1 MAAAPVPAP
10 ASFGARLRAALPAP
24 AFAVFGS
31 IGWALAMAASAALAG
46 VLKSRAFSG
55 NLETVIAIFGIGG
68 LAGFAP
74 ALAAYRLFGG
84 RKARGQRFSLMFLA
98 LAAATIIC
106 TSLAYTLV
114 YRTYYAQ
121 WHDDFPSLHW
131 FEEQF
136 FTTASS
142 TYQFAVL
149 GLRSYLPLGI
159 IALFLTSWVMSKK
172 PV

>member
-1 MAAAPVPAP
+1 MAVAPFPAP
-10 ASFGARLRAALPAP
+10 ARFGARLRAALPSP
-24 AFAVFGS
+24 AFAVFAS
-31 IGWALAMAASAALAG
+31 LAWAMAMAASAALAG
-46 VLKSRAFSG
+46 AMKSRAFSG
-55 NLETVIAIFGIGG
+55 NLETVIAVFGAGG

-74 ALAAYRLFGG
+74 ALTAYRLFG
-84 RKARGQRFSLMFLA
+84 RHKARGQRFSLMFLA
-98 LAAATIIC
+98 LAATTIIC

-159 IALFLTSWVMSKK
+159 IALFLASWLMSKK